1 MVETAWASASTFRGS
16 DMRGGAN
23 GARIRLAPQKN
34 WEANK
39 PAQLSKVL
47 AVLEPLA
54 ATYGASVADTIVL
67 AGCVGIE
74 MASGVNVPFS
84 PGRGDATEEQTDT
97 ASFAVLEPVHC
108 GFRNFLLKNYAVTPE
123 EMMLDKAQ
131 LLGLTAP
138 EMTVLVGGMRSLG
151 VSSDERGIWSDS
163 NKLDASFFSTL
174 LDMSVAWT
182 PTGSNSP
189 SSKR

>member
-54 ATYGASVADTIVL
+54 AAHGASVADTIVL

-84 PGRGDATEEQTDT
+84 PGRGDATEEQTDA

-138 EMTVLVGGMRSLG
+138 EMTVLVGGMRSWCQF
-151 VSSDERGIWSDS
+151 R
-163 NKLDASFFSTL
+163 
-174 LDMSVAWT
+174 
-182 PTGSNSP
+182 
-189 SSKR
+189 